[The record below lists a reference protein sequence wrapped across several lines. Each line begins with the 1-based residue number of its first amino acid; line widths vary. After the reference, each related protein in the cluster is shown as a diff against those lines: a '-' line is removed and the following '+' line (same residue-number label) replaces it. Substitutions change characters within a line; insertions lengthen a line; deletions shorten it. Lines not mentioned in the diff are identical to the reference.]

1 MTLTTALASLGLVV
15 LLALALHAWW
25 KARRLRPL
33 PMTLEEAVSSRFEPS
48 MDGVGGVG
56 LGPDDAVSRAF
67 ADTSPD
73 PGVDGATDRATD
85 RAMDRP
91 VAALSASAAAQRKGL
106 PRLDPLIDALVA
118 LRLDA
123 PVSGDMVLQHL
134 PPTRR
139 AGAKPFYIEGLH
151 TDSAEWEPVAPG
163 SRYGELQAGVQ
174 MANRSGP
181 LNEIE
186 YSEFVQKVQD
196 FADAVGADAD
206 VPDMLDVVA
215 RARELDGLSSPLD
228 AQLNVTLRS
237 NGVAWSVAF
246 VQQLAARLGFIPGAL
261 PGRLV
266 LPGHEPGAAHLLT
279 LTVDAQAALSEDP
292 QGSAVR
298 DCVLTLDVPH
308 IDEAQEPFPMFYR
321 VVNELATGLDASA
334 VDNEGVPISLQAFAT
349 IGREL
354 DELYKQLRALDLAAG
369 SAAARRLFS

>member
-1 MTLTTALASLGLVV
+1 MTLTVALASLGLVV
-15 LLALALHAWW
+15 MLALALHAWW
-25 KARRLRPL
+25 QARRLRP
-33 PMTLEEAVSSRFEPS
+33 PRMTLEEAVSSRFEPA
-48 MDGVGGVG
+48 MEGVG
-56 LGPDDAVSRAF
+56 LGPDDAASRAF

-73 PGVDGATDRATD
+73 PNAEGAAETET
-85 RAMDRP
+85 RP
-91 VAALSASAAAQRKGL
+91 AAGLAGMTGLAASAAAQRRLL
-106 PRLDPLIDALVA
+106 PRLDPLIDALAA
-118 LRLDA
+118 LRLEA
-123 PVSGDMVLQHL
+123 PVSGDMLLQHL

-151 TDSAEWEPVAPG
+151 ADSGEWEPVAPG
-163 SRYGELQAGVQ
+163 QRYGELQAGVQ

-215 RARELDGLSSPLD
+215 RARELDTLSNPLD

-246 VQQLAARLGFIPGAL
+246 VQQLAARLGFIPGAV

-266 LPGHEPGAAHLLT
+266 LPGPEPGAAHLLT
-279 LTVDAQAALSEDP
+279 LTVDAQAALSDDP

-298 DCVLTLDVPH
+298 ECVLTLDVPH

-354 DELYKQLRALDLAAG
+354 DQLYQQLRALDLAAG
-369 SAAARRLFS
+369 SPAARRLFS